1 MKTSQIAAG
10 FAFIG
15 SIALFTALSAAN
27 AESDSSLRMPKPQA
41 AQPCAKPRAKLERL
55 PTLGPLTE
63 VIEPNILEAFKKR
76 VRTMKQ
82 DGSYDRRFEEN
93 KTKIRKSLETPQPAI
108 ALSAA
113 NALRVWDVT
122 PSIPERLPEKL
133 LRESRKIELPRIPRA
148 LLFIN
153 ANDEQS
159 LKAAEKLIRK
169 LPDVRV
175 VLTSGSIADASERL
189 SRRIFFDQG
198 SSLVRS
204 FGIRQVPAL
213 LFNGETGPRCAEFP
227 ADEPELVL
235 PYLRS

>member
-1 MKTSQIAAG
+1 MKPSQIAASL
-10 FAFIG
+10 ALIG
-15 SIALFTALSAAN
+15 AVALFTTLSAAN
-27 AESDSSLRMPKPQA
+27 AESEPSFQMPKPEA
-41 AQPCAKPRAKLERL
+41 AKPCAKPRTKLEKL
-55 PTLGPLTE
+55 PALGPLTE
-63 VIEPNILEAFKKR
+63 VIEPNILEAFKNR
-76 VRTMKQ
+76 VRGMKE
-82 DGSYDRRFEEN
+82 DGSYNRRFAEN

-113 NALRVWDVT
+113 DSLRVWDVT

-133 LRESRKIELPRIPRA
+133 LRESRQIELPKIPHA

-153 ANDEQS
+153 ADDEQS

-175 VLTSGSIADASERL
+175 VLTSGSISEASDRL
-189 SRRIFFDQG
+189 NRRIFFDQG

-213 LFNGETGPRCAEFP
+213 LFNGETGPQCAEFP

>member
-1 MKTSQIAAG
+1 MKPSQIAASL
-10 FAFIG
+10 ALIG
-15 SIALFTALSAAN
+15 SVALFTALSAAN
-27 AESDSSLRMPKPQA
+27 AESEPSFQMPKPEA
-41 AQPCAKPRAKLERL
+41 AKPCAKPRTKLEKL
-55 PTLGPLTE
+55 PALGPLTE

-76 VRTMKQ
+76 LRTMKQ
-82 DGSYDRRFEEN
+82 DGSYDRRLAEN

-153 ANDEQS
+153 ADDEQNI
-159 LKAAEKLIRK
+159 KAAVKLIRK

-213 LFNGETGPRCAEFP
+213 LFNGETGPQCAEFP

>member
-15 SIALFTALSAAN
+15 SITLFTALSAAN
-27 AESDSSLRMPKPQA
+27 AESDSSLCMPKPQA

-55 PTLGPLTE
+55 PPLTE

-82 DGSYDRRFEEN
+82 DGSYDRRLAEN

-169 LPDVRV
+169 LQDVRV
-175 VLTSGSIADASERL
+175 VLTSGSISEASDRL
-189 SRRIFFDQG
+189 NRRIFFDQG

-213 LFNGETGPRCAEFP
+213 LFNGETGPQCAEFP